1 MRVLLLAAVLLIA
14 RADAQNVGWELRVP
28 ERIEL
33 VTGASGT
40 LPITIT
46 VDRGRTIS
54 KDAGITI
61 DLAPEGSVTIKKRR
75 LGRADAVD
83 PEADAPRFAVPVR
96 ADAAGDFAMKLHVRF
111 WLCGTKVCRPIEAR
125 RSVTIAVSTPAPPPA
140 PPVDA
145 GVDAA
150 PDAGRVHRKK

>member
-1 MRVLLLAAVLLIA
+1 MRAALVAAALVFA
-14 RADAQNVGWELRVP
+14 RADAQNVGWDLRIP

-33 VTGASGT
+33 VAGASSA

-54 KDAGITI
+54 KDAGITL
-61 DLAPEGSVTIKKRR
+61 DLAPEGAVQVKKRR

-83 PEADAPRFAVPVR
+83 PEADAPRFAVPLR
-96 ADAAGDFAMKLHVRF
+96 ADNAGDFALKVHLTF
-111 WLCGTKVCRPIEAR
+111 WLCGSKVCRPIEAR
-125 RSVTIAVSTPAPPPA
+125 RRVTIAVVSPTPPA

-145 GVDAA
+145 GVDAQP
-150 PDAGRVHRKK
+150 PDAGKKRR

>member
-1 MRVLLLAAVLLIA
+1 VRLAALAVAVMFVA
-14 RADAQNVGWELRVP
+14 RANAQPAGWELKIP

-33 VTGASGT
+33 TPGTSGT

-54 KDAGITI
+54 KDAGITL
-61 DLAPEGSVTIKKRR
+61 DLAPEGSVSVKKRR
-75 LGRADAVD
+75 LARTDAVD

-96 ADAAGDFAMKLHVRF
+96 AEGAGDFALKVHVRF
-111 WLCGTKVCRPIEAR
+111 WLCGSKVCKPIEAR
-125 RSVTIAVSTPAPPPA
+125 RSVTIAVTVPTPP

-145 GVDAA
+145 GIDAPR
-150 PDAGRVHRKK
+150 PDAGKKRR